1 MRNFT
6 RKRSQELVRDKVD
19 VLDLLDVVFDVVDE
33 LLLEGSANAG
43 GRRFD
48 LEANPF
54 GAIPE
59 LSFTEGQGKTECGP
73 RKDNGTS
80 IEALFLLCSAQTH
93 NGIVHEARQ
102 AHRR

>member
-33 LLLEGSANAG
+33 LLLKCSANAC
-43 GRRFD
+43 GRRLD

-54 GAIPE
+54 GAISKLP
-59 LSFTEGQGKTECGP
+59 FTEGQGKTEGG
-73 RKDNGTS
+73 RREDNNTS
-80 IEALFLLCSAQTH
+80 IKALFLL
-93 NGIVHEARQ
+93 
-102 AHRR
+102 